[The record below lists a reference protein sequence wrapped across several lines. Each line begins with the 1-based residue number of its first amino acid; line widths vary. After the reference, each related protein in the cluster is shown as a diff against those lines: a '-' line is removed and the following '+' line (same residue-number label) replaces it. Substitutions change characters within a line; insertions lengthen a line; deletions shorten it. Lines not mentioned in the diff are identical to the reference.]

1 MIQTEIWVKHPEKP
15 GILTFVGYRDAK
27 DVFDEVHNTVRA
39 KYEHD
44 EKVGFDYIALDWDYK
59 NKGAKWPKGY
69 IAVFAMPGGSEAY
82 RVNVC
87 VLSPIDGYKQM
98 MSAKVWSE
106 EGAHEVCK
114 FIQRLFYF
122 ETYEQTQP
130 ASIDIDTQGQL
141 SFGFVA

>member
-15 GILTFVGYRDAK
+15 GVLTFVEYRDTK
-27 DVFDEVHNTVRA
+27 EVFVEVYEAVMT
-39 KYEHD
+39 KYKLD
-44 EKVGFDYIALDWDYK
+44 EKIGFDYIAMDWDYK

-69 IAVFAMPGGSEAY
+69 IAVFVMPGGSEAY

-87 VLSPIDGYKQM
+87 VMNAIDGYKQV

-114 FIQRLFYF
+114 FIQRLFYS
-122 ETYEQTQP
+122 EDRME
-130 ASIDIDTQGQL
+130 
-141 SFGFVA
+141 VAA

>member
-15 GILTFVGYRDAK
+15 GVLTFVEYRDTK
-27 DVFDEVHNTVRA
+27 EVFDEVYEAVMT
-39 KYEHD
+39 KYKLD
-44 EKVGFDYIALDWDYK
+44 EKIGFDYIAMDWDYK

-69 IAVFAMPGGSEAY
+69 IAVFVMPGGSEAY

-87 VLSPIDGYKQM
+87 VMNPAEGYKQI

-106 EGAHEVCK
+106 NGAHEVCK

-122 ETYEQTQP
+122 EGEIE
-130 ASIDIDTQGQL
+130 A
-141 SFGFVA
+141 VV